1 MESINPCAC
10 DVEKVMKDVSTMDL
24 GSIDYCRNSGAVKQE
39 LTEVFAGWCAQV
51 EDELCDGWY
60 GSTIVSGEV
69 HQFHSGGFKSS
80 DAHY

>member
-39 LTEVFAGWCAQV
+39 LTEVLAGWRAEV
-51 EDELCDGWY
+51 EDQLCDGWDS
-60 GSTIVSGEV
+60 STILNGEI
-69 HQFHSGGFKSS
+69 HQFFSS
-80 DAHY
+80 EYKGLTT